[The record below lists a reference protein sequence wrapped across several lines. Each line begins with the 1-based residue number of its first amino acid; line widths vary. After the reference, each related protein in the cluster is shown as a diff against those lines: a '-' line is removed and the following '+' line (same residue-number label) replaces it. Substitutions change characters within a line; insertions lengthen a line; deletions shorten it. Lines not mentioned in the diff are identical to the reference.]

1 MRLDVSEMAGG
12 GKATGKEESM
22 DVVSELVG
30 VLMECY
36 CFMAL
41 SLSVKVGE
49 GDVVR
54 LEICE

>member
-1 MRLDVSEMAGG
+1 MRLDVPEMAGG
-12 GKATGKEESM
+12 GKAAGKEESM

-30 VLMECY
+30 VLMEC